1 MHNKTG
7 RKAKHNPE
15 NSDNEIDEYE
25 LYYGEKALHE
35 TEEAREKQPGPLSR
49 HPAYASAIPPIA
61 LSVIFIICTYMPES
75 HPLHDLLWASRESVF
90 SRHEYW
96 RLITAILI
104 HADSLHLLSNMPLF
118 ILFGFFLYEYFG
130 FMLFP
135 LISFA
140 TGVCSN
146 IITLYFYPDSVRLA
160 GSSGMIY
167 GMAAL
172 WLVLYIY
179 HDTDHTMPVKIFR
192 STGFALIVLF
202 PETYNPATSY
212 MAHAAGFAAGIIF
225 ALASLR
231 FVKIKTINGV
241 HPGPPPVK

>member
-7 RKAKHNPE
+7 RDVKQNPE
-15 NSDNEIDEYE
+15 NSDNDIDEYE
-25 LYYGEKALHE
+25 LYYDENALHG
-35 TEEAREKQPGPLSR
+35 TEDAREKPPGPLSR
-49 HPAYASAIPPIA
+49 RPSFTSAIPA
-61 LSVIFIICTYMPES
+61 LSLSVIFIICTYMPES
-75 HPLHDLLWASRESVF
+75 HPFYDQLWASRESVF
-90 SRHEYW
+90 SKHEYW
-96 RLITAILI
+96 RLITAILM

-140 TGVCSN
+140 AGVCSN

-167 GMAAL
+167 AMAAL
-172 WLVLYIY
+172 WLVMFIC
-179 HDTDHTMPVKIFR
+179 HDTGHTMSVRIFR
-192 STGFALIVLF
+192 SAGFALIVLF
-202 PETYNPATSY
+202 PETYNPSTSY

-225 ALASLR
+225 ALVALR
-231 FVKIKTINGV
+231 FVKIKRAKGS
-241 HPGPPPVK
+241 HAGPS